1 MKKLTIQ
8 SAIQEMKTISLK
20 RNNSKG
26 YTQGLNAKEY
36 NRLNSLHSFL
46 ISTTE
51 GLEAIYSEGILT
63 K

>member
-1 MKKLTIQ
+1 MKNLTIK

-26 YTQGLNAKEY
+26 YTQGLNTEDY
-36 NRLNSLHSFL
+36 NRLNSLHAFL
-46 ISTTE
+46 VSSAE